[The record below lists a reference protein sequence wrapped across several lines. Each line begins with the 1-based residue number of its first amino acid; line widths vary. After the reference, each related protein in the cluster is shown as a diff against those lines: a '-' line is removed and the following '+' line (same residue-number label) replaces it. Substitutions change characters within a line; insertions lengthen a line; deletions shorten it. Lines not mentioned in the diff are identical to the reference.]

1 MSILS
6 RFLTPYGRAQVV
18 FVHGLKMG
26 LVCLTLPI
34 AGHAWALDVEVRG
47 LSGPAAENVVNI
59 LSELDADSQA
69 TRERLDGV
77 VRDRAQQA
85 LQAYGYYN
93 AALATSY
100 PDEDNERVV
109 IDVKP
114 GERTHI
120 TQLNV
125 AVEGE
130 AQQDEA
136 FDEAMQAIP
145 LKVGDPLVH
154 SRYEGFKNRLSTLAL
169 ERGYFSSRFRQQR
182 IEVRPWENSARIF
195 LDLDSGPRYRFGRVR
210 FEGSQI
216 EPHRLHNMIPFE
228 PGDPYLA
235 GDLAVLN
242 QNLGQTDWFRG
253 VAVRPRVNED
263 APPATPSPWWREAT
277 GRETTLDTTKILGGP
292 GLQVARQ
299 LTGSQPT
306 IVPVN
311 VELTP
316 ADRHQF
322 EVGVGY
328 ATDVGPRTQFSWTMP
343 WLNRYGHSLTNSLYL
358 SAPEQRFSGEYAI
371 PLENPLRDSYRVR
384 YGLERV
390 DNEDTKSF
398 ESSVQLARHWVFSNG
413 WVQDLYWQTTYE
425 DFTQADQDDAVL
437 LLYPGISWSR
447 TRKRNPTFPSWGDKQ
462 QLTLEW
468 SEPAW
473 GSDARFVRTTFS
485 TQWIRMLGSENRFLW
500 RLGGGAMATDTF
512 DKIPPSLR
520 FFAGGDQSIRG
531 YSYESLSPE
540 NEDGELL
547 GGQHM
552 LTSSLEYQRHLTG
565 NFWGATFVD
574 TGDAFDEWWPEELKT
589 GAGVGVRWISPV
601 GPIRFDIAHPF
612 DDEEDSWRL
621 HFSIGPEF

>member
-1 MSILS
+1 MIHLKVL
-6 RFLTPYGRAQVV
+6 RT
-18 FVHGLKMG
+18 GLI
-26 LVCLTLPI
+26 CLALPA
-34 AGHAWALDVEVRG
+34 AGQAWALDVTVNG
-47 LSGPAAENVVNI
+47 LSGAPAENVVNI
-59 LSELDADSQA
+59 LSELDANSQS
-69 TRERLDGV
+69 TRQRLDGV
-77 VRDRAQQA
+77 VRNRAQQA
-85 LQAYGYYN
+85 LQAFGYYN
-93 AALATSY
+93 ATLATRY
-100 PDEDNERVV
+100 PDKSNEQVV
-109 IDVKP
+109 IDIEP
-114 GERTHI
+114 GERTKI
-120 TQLNV
+120 TQVDVSL
-125 AVEGE
+125 EGD
-130 AQQDEA
+130 AKKDEA
-136 FDEAMQAIP
+136 FEDVVQSNP
-145 LKVGDPLVH
+145 LKVGDPLLH
-154 SRYEGFKNRLSTLAL
+154 SRYDGFKAKISTLSL
-169 ERGYFSSRFRQQR
+169 ERGYFNSRFRQQR

-195 LDLDSGPRYRFGRVR
+195 LDFDSGERYRFGQVH
-210 FEGSQI
+210 FQGSQI
-216 EPHRLHNMIPFE
+216 EQRRLKAMIPFA

-235 GDLAVLN
+235 GDLATLN
-242 QNLGQTDWFRG
+242 QNLGQTDWFSG
-253 VAVRPRVNED
+253 VAVRPRVNEESSPA
-263 APPATPSPWWREAT
+263 APSQWWREET
-277 GRETTLDTTKILGGP
+277 GRDTTADTSAVLGGP
-292 GLQVARQ
+292 GLNAARE
-299 LTGSQPT
+299 LTDSRPT
-306 IVPVN
+306 VVPVD

-358 SAPEQRFSGEYAI
+358 SAPEQRFSGEYTI

-384 YGLERV
+384 YGLKNI

-398 ESSVQLARHWVFSNG
+398 ESSVQVARHWEFSNG
-413 WVQDLYWQTTYE
+413 WIQDLYWQTTYE

-447 TRKRNPTFPSWGDKQ
+447 TRKRNQTFPSWGDKQ

-468 SEPAW
+468 SDPAW
-473 GSDARFVRTTFS
+473 GSEARFVRTTFDS
-485 TQWIRMLGSENRFLW
+485 QWIRMLGTENRFVG
-500 RLGGGAMATDTF
+500 RIGGGAMATNTF

-540 NEDGELL
+540 NDDGELL

-552 LTSSLEYQRHLTG
+552 LTSSIEYQRHLTG
-565 NFWGATFVD
+565 NFWSATFVD
-574 TGDAFDEWWPEELKT
+574 TGNAFDEWWPDELKT

>member
-1 MSILS
+1 MAGIKVL
-6 RFLTPYGRAQVV
+6 RKGLLGLTAAAS
-18 FVHGLKMG
+18 
-26 LVCLTLPI
+26 LPV
-34 AGHAWALDVEVRG
+34 AGHAWALDVTVKG
-47 LSGPAAENVVNI
+47 MSGAAADNVVNI
-59 LSELDADSQA
+59 LADLEADSQS
-69 TRERLDGV
+69 TRTRLDAV
-77 VRDRAQQA
+77 VKERAQQA

-93 AALATSY
+93 ATLTTSY
-100 PDEDNERVV
+100 PAKDNEQV
-109 IDVKP
+109 IITIQP
-114 GERTHI
+114 GERTKI
-120 TQLNV
+120 TQLDV
-125 AVEGE
+125 SLEGD
-130 AQQDEA
+130 AAKDDA
-136 FDEAMQAIP
+136 FEKVMAADP
-145 LKVGDPLVH
+145 LKVGDPLLH
-154 SRYEGFKNRLSTLAL
+154 SRYDGFKSQLSTLAL
-169 ERGYFSSRFRQQR
+169 ERGYFNSRFRQQR

-195 LDLDSGPRYRFGRVR
+195 LDMDSGTRYRFGHVH
-210 FEGSQI
+210 FNGSQI
-216 EPHRLHNMIPFE
+216 ERQRLENMVPFE
-228 PGDPYLA
+228 TGDPYLA
-235 GDLAVLN
+235 GDLATLN

-253 VAVRPRVNED
+253 VAVRPRVNDD
-263 APPATPSPWWREAT
+263 ASPAATSQWYADAT
-277 GRETTLDTTKILGGP
+277 GRETTADVTEVLGGP

-299 LTGSQPT
+299 LTDSQPT
-306 IVPVN
+306 IVPVD

-322 EVGVGY
+322 EVGIGY

-358 SAPEQRFSGEYAI
+358 SAPEQRFSGEYTI
-371 PLENPLRDSYRVR
+371 PLANPLRDSYRVR
-384 YGLERV
+384 YGLENV
-390 DNEDTKSF
+390 DNEDTQSF
-398 ESSVQLARHWVFSNG
+398 QSSVQLARHWEFSNG

-447 TRKRNPTFPSWGDKQ
+447 TRTRNPIFPTWGDKQ

-485 TQWIRMLGSENRFLW
+485 SQWIRMLGSENRFVG
-500 RLGGGAMATDTF
+500 RIGGGAMATNTF

-540 NEDGELL
+540 NDDGELL

-552 LTSSLEYQRHLTG
+552 LTSSIEYQRHVTG

-574 TGDAFDEWWPEELKT
+574 TGNAFDEWWPDALKT

>member
-1 MSILS
+1 M
-6 RFLTPYGRAQVV
+6 RQVKV
-18 FVHGLKMG
+18 LRTGLI
-26 LVCLTLPI
+26 CLALPA
-34 AGHAWALDVEVRG
+34 AGHAWALDVTVKG
-47 LSGPAAENVVNI
+47 LSGPPAENVVNI
-59 LSELDADSQA
+59 LSELEPDSQA

-77 VRDRAQQA
+77 VRNRAEQA
-85 LQAYGYYN
+85 LQAFGYYN
-93 AALATSY
+93 ARLDTHY
-100 PDEDNERVV
+100 PDTDNRRVV
-109 IDVKP
+109 IDVEP
-114 GERTHI
+114 GERAKI
-120 TQLNV
+120 TQVDVSL
-125 AVEGE
+125 EGD
-130 AQQDEA
+130 ARDDEA
-136 FDEAMQAIP
+136 FEQVMRSNP
-145 LKVGDPLVH
+145 LKVGDPLLH
-154 SRYEGFKNRLSTLAL
+154 SRYDSFKGKMSTLAL
-169 ERGYFSSRFRQQR
+169 ERGYFNSRFRQQR

-195 LDLDSGPRYRFGRVR
+195 LDLDSGRRYRFGHVH
-210 FEGSQI
+210 FQGSQI
-216 EPHRLHNMIPFE
+216 EPRRLENMVPFE

-235 GDLAVLN
+235 GDLATLN
-242 QNLGQTDWFRG
+242 QNLGQTDWFGG
-253 VAVRPRVNED
+253 VAVRPRVNEE
-263 APPATPSPWWREAT
+263 AAPATPSQWWSEAT
-277 GRETTLDTTKILGGP
+277 GRDTTADPSSVLGGP
-292 GLQVARQ
+292 GLSMARE
-299 LTGSQPT
+299 LTDSRPT
-306 IVPVN
+306 VVPVD

-358 SAPEQRFSGEYAI
+358 SGPEQRFSGEYRI

-384 YGLERV
+384 YGLKNI

-398 ESSVQLARHWVFSNG
+398 ESSVQVARHWEFSNG
-413 WVQDLYWQTTYE
+413 WIQDLYWQTTYE

-447 TRKRNPTFPSWGDKQ
+447 TRKRNPIFPSWGDKQ
-462 QLTLEW
+462 ELTLEW
-468 SEPAW
+468 SDPSW
-473 GSDARFVRTTFS
+473 GSDARFVRTTFNS
-485 TQWIRMLGSENRFLW
+485 QWVRMLGSKNRFVG
-500 RLGGGAMATDTF
+500 RIGGGAMATNTF

-552 LTSSLEYQRHLTG
+552 LTSSIEYQRHLTG
-565 NFWGATFVD
+565 NFWSATFVD
-574 TGDAFDEWWPEELKT
+574 TGNAFDEWWPDELKT